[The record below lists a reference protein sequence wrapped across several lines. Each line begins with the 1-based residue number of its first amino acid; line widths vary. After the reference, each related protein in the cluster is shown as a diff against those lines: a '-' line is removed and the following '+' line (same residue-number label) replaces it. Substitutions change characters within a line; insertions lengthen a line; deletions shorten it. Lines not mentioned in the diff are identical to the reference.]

1 MENIFL
7 FFFSQKRKQIS
18 QKSLE
23 NFAKISRNGRSVKIF
38 LDKSSSKRRPAL
50 PAIVTHYHGPLDGV
64 GECHFLFR
72 RKGTRSKFCKKNLEN
87 FSKTSRNKRSV
98 REIDALFREIDA
110 ERGKIRDFFF
120 CRKRNNFR
128 EKKSRNSVLG
138 KTAKRHKG
146 GPVFALPRAAPRR
159 AARG

>member
-1 MENIFL
+1 MEQIFL
-7 FFFSQKRKQIS
+7 LFFSQKRKQIS

-87 FSKTSRNKRSV
+87 FSKISRNERSV

-110 ERGKIRDFFF
+110 ERGKIRDFFSA
-120 CRKRNNFR
+120 
-128 EKKSRNSVLG
+128 EKGTIFAKKIAKFSLG
-138 KTAKRHKG
+138 QNRQ
-146 GPVFALPRAAPRR
+146 AP
-159 AARG
+159 